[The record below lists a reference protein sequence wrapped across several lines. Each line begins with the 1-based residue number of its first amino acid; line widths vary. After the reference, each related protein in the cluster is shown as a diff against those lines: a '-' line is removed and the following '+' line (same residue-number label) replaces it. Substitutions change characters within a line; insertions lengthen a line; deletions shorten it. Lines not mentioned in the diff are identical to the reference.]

1 MAVITNLG
9 VAPIKPS
16 QVFGWEVNTDVGY
29 GRESFTITVG
39 AGQVVRVGTI
49 LEVDYA
55 AGTAT
60 LVDGADLADATDVEA
75 LGDLA
80 VFVGRDLPTNPAT
93 VADFERLEL
102 AATGVGVAIVKGDG
116 RGILKKG
123 YLDLAGTHY
132 YGLPA
137 AVQTA
142 LDEKFTKENRFKM
155 VEQQYT
161 PA

>member
-1 MAVITNLG
+1 MAVITNLFETP
-9 VAPIKPS
+9 VRPS
-16 QVFGWEVNTDVGY
+16 DVFGYEVNTDVGY
-29 GRESFTITVG
+29 GRETFTITVG
-39 AGQVVRVGTI
+39 TGDVVRVGTV

-60 LVDGADLADATDVEA
+60 VVEAPADAAAVAA

-80 VFVGRDLPTNPAT
+80 VWVGRDLPTNPAT
-93 VADFERLEL
+93 AQDFERLTQV
-102 AATGVGVAIVKGDG
+102 ATGKGVAIVKGDG

-123 YLDLAGTHY
+123 FLDFAGTQY
-132 YGLPA
+132 YALPA
-137 AVQTA
+137 AVQAA

>member
-1 MAVITNLG
+1 MAVITNLFQTP
-9 VAPIKPS
+9 VVPS
-16 QVFGWEVNTDVGY
+16 DVFGYEVNTDVGY
-29 GRESFTITVG
+29 GRETFNITITSG
-39 AGQVVRVGTI
+39 VVRVGTI

-60 LVDGADLADATDVEA
+60 PIAAPADAAAVAA

-80 VFVGRDLPTNPAT
+80 VWVGRDLPTNPAT
-93 VADFERLEL
+93 AQDFDRLTQTASGE
-102 AATGVGVAIVKGDG
+102 GVAIVKGDS

-123 YLDLAGTHY
+123 NLVAGTTQY
-132 YGLPA
+132 YQLPA
-137 AVQTA
+137 DVIAA
-142 LDEKFTKENRFKM
+142 LDAKFTKENRFKM